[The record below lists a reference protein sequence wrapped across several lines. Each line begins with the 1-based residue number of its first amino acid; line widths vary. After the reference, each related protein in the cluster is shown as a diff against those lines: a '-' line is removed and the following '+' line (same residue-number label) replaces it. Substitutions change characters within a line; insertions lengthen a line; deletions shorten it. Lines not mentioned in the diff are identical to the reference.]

1 MNNSE
6 PDKTSHSKTSSPN
19 NQSENRSSR
28 RRFLGQVG
36 VALAGGAVLSKIPQA
51 AAQSLNPRI
60 GDGVAIP
67 DGVNSERAREAFE
80 IRVDAAG
87 KEAVVPIPPHTAN
100 GDEDRYPDK
109 SGTYSKGLL
118 QD

>member
-6 PDKTSHSKTSSPN
+6 ADQPNDSKTPSPN
-19 NQSENRSSR
+19 DQSNNRSSR

-36 VALAGGAVLSKIPQA
+36 AALAGGAVLGKLPQA

-60 GDGVAIP
+60 GDGLG
-67 DGVNSERAREAFE
+67 DGVNSERAREAYE

-87 KEAVVPIPPHTAN
+87 KEAVVPIPPHHTN

-109 SGTYSKGLL
+109 SGTYSKALL